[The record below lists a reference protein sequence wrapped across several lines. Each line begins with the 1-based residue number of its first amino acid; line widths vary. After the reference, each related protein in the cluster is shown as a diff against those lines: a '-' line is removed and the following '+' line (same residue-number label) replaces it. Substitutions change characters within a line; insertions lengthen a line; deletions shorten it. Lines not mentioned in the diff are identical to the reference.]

1 MNHLLTGKIIV
12 VTGGAGLL
20 GKQFCMEVARQG
32 GRAIVADRDF
42 AGASRAANEITAIY
56 PESAIAA
63 MLDITD
69 AESVKSLIEMLRT
82 QYGRIDALVN
92 NAYPRNKNYGRKL
105 EDVSYPDFCD
115 NLGMHLG
122 GYFLMAQR
130 FALFFR
136 EQGHGNI
143 VNLASIYGVIAPRFE
158 IYGDTPMTMP
168 VEYAAIKSGVIH
180 LTKYFA
186 QYFKADGIRV
196 NTLSPGGI
204 FDNQPEVFVA
214 RYNAMAGKKGM
225 LESNDIL
232 GSLVFLLSDASL
244 HMTGQNLVVDD
255 GFTL

>member
-1 MNHLLTGKIIV
+1 MLQDKVIV

-20 GKQFCMEVARQG
+20 GRAFCEEVARQG
-32 GRAIVADRDF
+32 GLVIVADHDEQ
-42 AGASRAANEITAIY
+42 AASSAA
-56 PESAIAA
+56 SAITTNFPGRAVSA
-63 MLDITD
+63 HLDITD
-69 AESVKSLIEMLRT
+69 ASTADELIKRL
-82 QYGRIDALVN
+82 QVDYGRIDALVN

-204 FDNQPEVFVA
+204 FDNQPEAFVA

-225 LESNDIL
+225 LESSDIL